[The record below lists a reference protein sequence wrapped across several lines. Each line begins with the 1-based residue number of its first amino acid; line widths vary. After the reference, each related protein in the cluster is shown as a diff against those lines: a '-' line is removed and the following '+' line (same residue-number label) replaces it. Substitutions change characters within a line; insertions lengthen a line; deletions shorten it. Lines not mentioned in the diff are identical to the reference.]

1 MRHFLAF
8 SNTVPGLLSLALTL
22 KCFKLV
28 FSFSNSFDL
37 VTSICKIRAL
47 NAFLWIFAALNFCF
61 PQNRIYYVAVLLR
74 SPWLS
79 VGIHIGLF
87 SLLSTSSFVMETD
100 SRLTHCG
107 RLTFF
112 VQKVKNNHFSKAE
125 RTERSVFN
133 FFNLFFFFN
142 KNLVSAAVCPS
153 NDSLRSDWKPLEDSW
168 RWDGRKTEKKI
179 VES

>member
-1 MRHFLAF
+1 MLPDRSLFIGHKLVKNAKIQTFKCDIFRHFQTLCRTSRLLWNV
-8 SNTVPGLLSLALTL
+8 SNLFFP
-22 KCFKLV
+22 
-28 FSFSNSFDL
+28 FSNSFDL

-47 NAFLWIFAALNFCF
+47 NAFLWIFAAWNFCF

-112 VQKVKNNHFSKAE
+112 VQKVKNNQFSKAE
-125 RTERSVFN
+125 R
-133 FFNLFFFFN
+133 
-142 KNLVSAAVCPS
+142 
-153 NDSLRSDWKPLEDSW
+153 
-168 RWDGRKTEKKI
+168 GRPKADRAKRL
-179 VES
+179 